1 MERLSLLVFDGSQ
14 PIGEYPV
21 KVKTD
26 IPSAVQEI
34 LTKLRPHLSGVIL
47 DSHGILAHSVNLP
60 HDNVWYRPNALH
72 I

>member
-14 PIGEYPV
+14 PLGEYP
-21 KVKTD
+21 VKTD
-26 IPSAVQEI
+26 IPSAVNEI

-60 HDNVWYRPNALH
+60 HDNVWYRPNAIH